1 MIYSIMIQKG
11 GTGKTTTAAILS
23 QAATHRGKRALAVD
37 LDPQGNLT
45 FSLAA
50 DPSRPG
56 VYEVLHGMNAAQAT
70 QESPQGI
77 DVLSAGPQLQTERTA
92 QGSARRLRFALQPI
106 RSQYDYIFIDTPAT
120 AGELQYNAL
129 QAADGLI
136 IPIKADSFSLQSLY
150 QTAAT
155 AEQIR
160 ATNPGLFIAGVIFT
174 EYDGRA
180 KINRQMR
187 QVIAQ
192 KGTEIKAPI
201 LGAVRKGCA
210 VTEAAAL
217 QVSIFDYA
225 PRSNPAKDYML
236 ILNQLV

>member
-1 MIYSIMIQKG
+1 MIYSVMIQKG
-11 GTGKTTTAAILS
+11 GTGKTTTAAILA
-23 QAATHRGKRALAVD
+23 QAAAHTGKKTLAID
-37 LDPQGNLT
+37 IDPQGNLT
-45 FSLAA
+45 YALGA
-50 DPSRPG
+50 DPNHAG
-56 VYEVLHGMNAAQAT
+56 VYEVLHGMNAAQAA
-70 QESPQGI
+70 QKSPQGI

-92 QGSARRLRFALQPI
+92 QGSARRLRDALQPI

-136 IPIKADSFSLQSLY
+136 IPIKADTFSLQSLY

-217 QVSIFDYA
+217 QLSIYEYA

>member
-56 VYEVLHGMNAAQAT
+56 VYEVLHGMNAAQAA
-70 QESPQGI
+70 QQSPQGV
-77 DVLSAGPQLQTERTA
+77 DVLSASPKLQTERTG
-92 QGSARRLRFALQPI
+92 QGTARRLRDALQPI
-106 RSQYDYIFIDTPAT
+106 KGQYDYIFIDTPAT
-120 AGELQYNAL
+120 AGELQYNAM

-136 IPIKADSFSLQSLY
+136 VPIKADPYNLQAIY

-160 ATNPGLFIAGVIFT
+160 ATNPGLFIAGIIFT
-174 EYDGRA
+174 EYDGTA
-180 KINRQMR
+180 KIRRQLR

-192 KGTEIKAPI
+192 KGVEVNAPI
-201 LGAVRKGCA
+201 LGAVRKTCS

-217 QVSIFDYA
+217 QQSLYEYA
-225 PRSNPAKDYML
+225 PRCTAAHDYSL
-236 ILNQLV
+236 ILSQLV